1 MPWCNLS
8 PSELLMGRRLRSLLP
23 LTDNLLIPQWP
34 YLPEFRKANERF
46 KSKHKETF
54 DKRHHTRERS
64 PLRSDCEVWVT
75 SGRAPLR
82 GRVVPQADTSEKLP
96 CQHTFRDNLKESATP
111 ATSPWGQYPH
121 QGLAVVMS
129 HLERVTDY
137 CHPTVLKITTTPSRL
152 VALMSQQTAV
162 EFKLDL
168 RLVRPLCLQRATVVF
183 RGRCGRTD
191 WTV

>member
-1 MPWCNLS
+1 MTSSPLYPQSNGQVERTVQTLKKLLRQTDDIRQGLLSYQTTPMPWCNLS

-111 ATSPWGQYPH
+111 ATSP
-121 QGLAVVMS
+121 
-129 HLERVTDY
+129 
-137 CHPTVLKITTTPSRL
+137 
-152 VALMSQQTAV
+152 
-162 EFKLDL
+162 
-168 RLVRPLCLQRATVVF
+168 
-183 RGRCGRTD
+183 
-191 WTV
+191 